1 MLENRDKRGAG
12 EFHAIGNDEKRVF
25 LPFFHGC
32 RVPDVNVL
40 DAFGIGIS
48 CLEDFLFDLFRTVR
62 RIFHFEGAAVSAAA
76 SIARVHRGLHFIGIG
91 VVTEERSRCASGD
104 ELDGARGEFL
114 ENIHSRP
121 FPVCPLLACEHEEFL
136 AEFDVF
142 LKSTGDG
149 YRPGAGARL
158 LDAAGGHAGV
168 FAVDQDSDVVRARDF
183 LHDVTD
189 VGADAFLNLEAAGYG
204 VCDAGDLGKVR

>member
-121 FPVCPLLACEHEEFL
+121 FPVCPLLACEHEESL
-136 AEFDVF
+136 RSSMSF
-142 LKSTGDG
+142 LKAPETDTVLV
-149 YRPGAGARL
+149 RVPGFLMPR
-158 LDAAGGHAGV
+158 
-168 FAVDQDSDVVRARDF
+168 AVMQECSPSIRTATSSEP
-183 LHDVTD
+183 VTFFMMSRMS
-189 VGADAFLNLEAAGYG
+189 VPM
-204 VCDAGDLGKVR
+204 RS